1 MLNVPEANS
10 PTFRKV
16 MESLGGEDY
25 AYYAFDVKNI
35 ENKDSK
41 KKVQI
46 ALKVFV
52 PQAKRALATEQIAN
66 ALIDDG
72 VNVVTK
78 SNELDVIIPN
88 AEEGLTDDLMRD
100 LGLQASWSDFID
112 SDTNSLVAE
121 SPTPDIPDD
130 AKATPT
136 NPIENKGGGKESFKL
151 SPRIPR
157 PRTLSGTPK
166 LAATP
171 TSTPTTTA
179 TVTTTMQGEQEQ
191 SPGQPWQQ
199 WKVNSQDIINN
210 STINNDYNTHTHT
223 NNTSGSRFTNT
234 SDDNFEMQQRQ
245 PRKQKQQDHRRR
257 QQKQF
262 CE

>member
-88 AEEGLTDDLMRD
+88 TDNKRVIRIEIKPPSGGSGAGADVTKIVESAQCVYAAMLYECKDLRVISEKDYECGMKFTDAPGVKMEDITGLPKE
-100 LGLQASWSDFID
+100 W
-112 SDTNSLVAE
+112 
-121 SPTPDIPDD
+121 
-130 AKATPT
+130 
-136 NPIENKGGGKESFKL
+136 KESSMK
-151 SPRIPR
+151 
-157 PRTLSGTPK
+157 G
-166 LAATP
+166 AALIK
-171 TSTPTTTA
+171 
-179 TVTTTMQGEQEQ
+179 E
-191 SPGQPWQQ
+191 
-199 WKVNSQDIINN
+199 
-210 STINNDYNTHTHT
+210 NT
-223 NNTSGSRFTNT
+223 
-234 SDDNFEMQQRQ
+234 
-245 PRKQKQQDHRRR
+245 RRY
-257 QQKQF
+257 
-262 CE
+262 CWSV

>member
-41 KKVQI
+41 KESPNRT
-46 ALKVFV
+46 KVFV

-88 AEEGLTDDLMRD
+88 TDNKRV
-100 LGLQASWSDFID
+100 IR
-112 SDTNSLVAE
+112 
-121 SPTPDIPDD
+121 
-130 AKATPT
+130 
-136 NPIENKGGGKESFKL
+136 IEIKPPSEVL
-151 SPRIPR
+151 
-157 PRTLSGTPK
+157 
-166 LAATP
+166 
-171 TSTPTTTA
+171 
-179 TVTTTMQGEQEQ
+179 
-191 SPGQPWQQ
+191 
-199 WKVNSQDIINN
+199 
-210 STINNDYNTHTHT
+210 
-223 NNTSGSRFTNT
+223 
-234 SDDNFEMQQRQ
+234 
-245 PRKQKQQDHRRR
+245 RRCR
-257 QQKQF
+257 RYKN
-262 CE
+262 C